1 MSYTVE
7 NINGCK
13 RKIIFSF
20 NELDLTKEFQTEL
33 AEKRKTVSL
42 KGFRKGKAPKNMVED
57 MYGPQIE
64 TDIVNKFVQ
73 NKLYETIS
81 EEDLRVV
88 GYPAFENMKYE
99 KGQSISFDVTLEVF
113 PEVSLGEFKDFKF
126 TKDKVEVTEQDI
138 EELKKNSVASKAE
151 MVELTD
157 KDAEVNN
164 GLYAVINFE
173 GIKEDGERPD
183 NMKGAEHL
191 LEVGSN
197 SFIPGFEEG
206 VIGMKKG
213 DKKSLD
219 LSFPAEYHVDEL
231 KNVNVTF
238 EVELLEIKEK
248 RSPELTDEL
257 AKELGYESIDDLVT
271 KGKENFLKQKERQ
284 AQEKLHQEVLE
295 KFIEENTFD
304 VPATMIQQ
312 QKDHLKDDLKNNLKS
327 QGFDES
333 MMEDYFDK
341 WAGDLDQKADFQ
353 VRSGLI
359 LDHLGKKYEVEASED
374 DFNAKL
380 EETAAGTGMD
390 IEQIKQYYTSND
402 KIKSN
407 LMYAI
412 KEEKT
417 FEAVLKEVT
426 VL

>member
-1 MSYTVE
+1 V
-7 NINGCK
+7 
-13 RKIIFSF
+13 
-20 NELDLTKEFQTEL
+20 
-33 AEKRKTVSL
+33 
-42 KGFRKGKAPKNMVED
+42 
-57 MYGPQIE
+57 
-64 TDIVNKFVQ
+64 
-73 NKLYETIS
+73 
-81 EEDLRVV
+81 
-88 GYPAFENMKYE
+88 
-99 KGQSISFDVTLEVF
+99 
-113 PEVSLGEFKDFKF
+113 
-126 TKDKVEVTEQDI
+126 
-138 EELKKNSVASKAE
+138 EELKNNSVASKAE

-157 KDAEVNN
+157 KDSEVKN

-173 GIKEDGERPD
+173 GVKEDGERPD
-183 NMKGAEHL
+183 NMKGSDHL

-231 KNVNVTF
+231 KNAKVTF

-248 RSPELTDEL
+248 KSPELTDEL
-257 AKELGYESIDDLVT
+257 AKELGYESVDDLVA
-271 KGKENFLKQKERQ
+271 KGKDNFLKQKERQ
-284 AQEKLHQEVLE
+284 SQEKLHQEVLE
-295 KFIEENTFD
+295 KFIEENKFD

-333 MMEDYFDK
+333 MMEEYFDK

-359 LDHLGKKYEVEASED
+359 LDHLGKKYEVEASDD

-390 IEQIKQYYTSND
+390 VEQIKQYYTSND

-417 FEAVLKEVT
+417 FEAVLKEIT

>member
-1 MSYTVE
+1 MAYTVE

-20 NELDLTKEFQTEL
+20 NELDLTNEFQTEL

-42 KGFRKGKAPKNMVED
+42 KGFRKGKAPKDMVED

-113 PEVSLGEFKDFKF
+113 PEVSLTEFKDFTF
-126 TKDKVEVTEQDI
+126 TKDKVEVTDKDI

-151 MVELTD
+151 MVELTG
-157 KDAEVNN
+157 KDSEVKN

-183 NMKGAEHL
+183 NMKGSEHL

-231 KNVNVTF
+231 KNTKVKF

-248 RSPELTDEL
+248 KSPELTDEL
-257 AKELGYESIDDLVT
+257 AKELGYESIDDLVA
-271 KGKENFLKQKERQ
+271 KGKDNFLKQKERQ
-284 AQEKLHQEVLE
+284 SQEKLHQEVLE
-295 KFIEENTFD
+295 KFIEENKFD

-333 MMEDYFDK
+333 MMEEYFDK

-359 LDHLGKKYEVEASED
+359 LDHLGKKYEVEASDD

-390 IEQIKQYYTSND
+390 VEQIKQYYTSND

-417 FEAVLKEVT
+417 FEAVLKEIT

>member
-1 MSYTVE
+1 MAYTVE

-20 NELDLTKEFQTEL
+20 NELDLTNEFQTEL

-42 KGFRKGKAPKNMVED
+42 KGFRKGKAPKDMVED

-81 EEDLRVV
+81 AEDLRVV

-113 PEVSLGEFKDFKF
+113 PEVSLTEFKDFTF
-126 TKDKVEVTEQDI
+126 TKDKVEVTDQDV
-138 EELKKNSVASKAE
+138 EELKNNSVASKAE

-157 KDAEVNN
+157 KDSEVKN

-173 GIKEDGERPD
+173 GVKEDGERPD
-183 NMKGAEHL
+183 NMKGSDHL

-231 KNVNVTF
+231 KNAKVTF

-248 RSPELTDEL
+248 KSPELTDEL
-257 AKELGYESIDDLVT
+257 AKELGYESVDDLVA
-271 KGKENFLKQKERQ
+271 KGKDNFLKQKERQ
-284 AQEKLHQEVLE
+284 SQEKLHQEVLE
-295 KFIEENTFD
+295 KFIEENKFD

-333 MMEDYFDK
+333 MMEEYFDK

-359 LDHLGKKYEVEASED
+359 LDHLGKKYEVEASDD

-390 IEQIKQYYTSND
+390 VEQIKQYYTSND

-417 FEAVLKEVT
+417 FEAVLKEIT